1 MTDPEPPPGPDG
13 DASGSWF
20 NTFLSSTPRVI
31 GSITAL
37 IGAVSG
43 LLIALNKVGILGDGG
58 TTTSKPAQS
67 LFSPM
72 KRPVGSVYFQ
82 GTTMYVTVA
91 QPQTP
96 VLLLANQTKQLQD
109 VAMRTVVSWVS
120 GASDYG
126 YSLLCRYRNSRNY
139 YLVGVLSGGRFNIA
153 RYRDGALTSLTHG
166 IQQSTYIE
174 DGENDV
180 TVRCV
185 GDDPGEPGARRESDR
200 LGELIDHHDLAALV
214 ADCAGPCLLH
224 DSRCAGEDSP
234 EMGGAERSAARERNR
249 RRDER
254 DDRQDGN
261 ELEEC
266 EAGIS
271 PS

>member
-1 MTDPEPPPGPDG
+1 LTDPEPPPGPDG

-37 IGAVSG
+37 IGAISG
-43 LLIALNKVGILGDGG
+43 LLIALNKVGILGNGG
-58 TTTSKPAQS
+58 TTTTSKPAQS

-82 GTTMYVTVA
+82 GTTMYVMVA

-96 VLLLANQTKQLQD
+96 VLLLADQTKQLQD
-109 VAMRTVVSWVS
+109 VAMSTSVTWMS

-126 YSLLCRYRNSRNY
+126 YSLLCRYRNPRNY

-174 DGENDV
+174 DGENRV
-180 TVRCV
+180 TVRCI
-185 GDDPGEPGARRESDR
+185 GDDPTTLSLEVNGHTVGSVKDPTGLEGGNVGMRVGTRESIVTLR
-200 LGELIDHHDLAALV
+200 F
-214 ADCAGPCLLH
+214 
-224 DSRCAGEDSP
+224 EDFV
-234 EMGGAERSAARERNR
+234 
-249 RRDER
+249 
-254 DDRQDGN
+254 
-261 ELEEC
+261 LKYL
-266 EAGIS
+266 
-271 PS
+271 

>member
-166 IQQSTYIE
+166 IQPSTYIE

-185 GDDPGEPGARRESDR
+185 GDDPTTLSLEVNGHTVGSVKDPTGLEGGNVGMRVGTGESIVTLRFEDF
-200 LGELIDHHDLAALV
+200 
-214 ADCAGPCLLH
+214 LLKY
-224 DSRCAGEDSP
+224 
-234 EMGGAERSAARERNR
+234 
-249 RRDER
+249 
-254 DDRQDGN
+254 
-261 ELEEC
+261 L
-266 EAGIS
+266 
-271 PS
+271 